1 MTRPGL
7 HAALWSALTF
17 ILLLLA
23 LVVSAPLEPPPP
35 PPMAV
40 APIPP
45 PLPTPPPAPEATAP
59 SPSPAVEPAAPAPP
73 APEKPAPAPE
83 TAMAAEPAP
92 PPQAEP
98 APAALA
104 TWQRFAAPSPAADGR
119 PRVVIVLDGL
129 GIDRARTERAIALNA
144 PLELSFVAYADD
156 LAREAEAAR
165 RAGHE
170 LLVHVPIAAL
180 SQRSD
185 GGSAAVAV
193 QRDELLRRL
202 RWDLTRFSGYVGV
215 YDHMDLT
222 FADSGGASETLLDEL
237 KAQGLLLLE
246 SRIAARSPVAQ
257 IAQRLGVPHAAR
269 DLFLDDKLDAAAIA
283 ANLRALEELARRR
296 GVAIAIGH
304 PQDATLAALA
314 QWLPTL
320 PAKGIALAP
329 ISAVIEAAKPE

>member
-1 MTRPGL
+1 
-7 HAALWSALTF
+7 
-17 ILLLLA
+17 
-23 LVVSAPLEPPPP
+23 
-35 PPMAV
+35 
-40 APIPP
+40 
-45 PLPTPPPAPEATAP
+45 
-59 SPSPAVEPAAPAPP
+59 
-73 APEKPAPAPE
+73 
-83 TAMAAEPAP
+83 MAA
-92 PPQAEP
+92 
-98 APAALA
+98 
-104 TWQRFAAPSPAADGR
+104 
-119 PRVVIVLDGL
+119 
-129 GIDRARTERAIALNA
+129 
-144 PLELSFVAYADD
+144 
-156 LAREAEAAR
+156 
-165 RAGHE
+165 
-170 LLVHVPIAAL
+170 
-180 SQRSD
+180 
-185 GGSAAVAV
+185 SAAVAV
-193 QRDELLRRL
+193 PRDELLRRL

-246 SRIAARSPVAQ
+246 SRIAARSAVAQ